1 MFNLDSKKKLKL
13 FYDILR
19 IRRVEEMISS
29 KYQEMNMRCPV
40 HLSIGQEAIAV
51 GISALLSKKD
61 QVVSNHRSHAHYLS
75 KGGNLKKM
83 IAEIYGKS
91 DGCNSGRGGSM
102 NLIDKNVNFMLSL
115 PIVGSTIPLGVG
127 LSFEKKI
134 RNKNELVVIY
144 LGDAATE
151 QGVFYESLNFAKL
164 QNLKCLFVIENNFY
178 SVYTNIKD
186 RRGSTNLDEIENI
199 LKIKTYREDG
209 NKVLNVI
216 KTADSAVNY
225 IKKYSK
231 PAIIITNTY
240 RYLEHCGPN
249 NDDKLEYRKKSEI
262 EFWNKKCPLINIKNL
277 LIKQKVLNDLK
288 IHYFEKKI
296 ERELKKVFRQA
307 ELSNFPNYQ
316 SSFDYIY
323 AK

>member
-1 MFNLDSKKKLKL
+1 
-13 FYDILR
+13 
-19 IRRVEEMISS
+19 MISS
-29 KYQEMNMRCPV
+29 KYHEMNMRCPV

-51 GISALLSKKD
+51 GISTLLSKKD

-75 KGGNLKKM
+75 KGGNLEKM

-186 RRGSTNLDEIENI
+186 RRGSTNLDELENI

-209 NKVLNVI
+209 NRLLKIV

-225 IKKYSK
+225 IKKNSK

-262 EFWNKKCPLINIKNL
+262 EFWNKKCPLINIKNI

-288 IHYFEKKI
+288 IHYFEK
-296 ERELKKVFRQA
+296 
-307 ELSNFPNYQ
+307 N
-316 SSFDYIY
+316 
-323 AK
+323 